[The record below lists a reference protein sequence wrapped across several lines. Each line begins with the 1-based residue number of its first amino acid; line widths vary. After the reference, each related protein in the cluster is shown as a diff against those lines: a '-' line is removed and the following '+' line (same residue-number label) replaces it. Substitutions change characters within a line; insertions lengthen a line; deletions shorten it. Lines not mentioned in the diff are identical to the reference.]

1 MVQGA
6 AGVDVQL
13 PLGRDLEKADL
24 PFKLPVGGLPAPAPG
39 VQGQDSPL
47 PRVQVPGGGEIE
59 AGEEHVNHMAI
70 P

>member
-24 PFKLPVGGLPAPAPG
+24 PFKLPLSGLPAPG

-47 PRVQVPGGGEIE
+47 SRVQVPGGGEIE
-59 AGEEHVNHMAI
+59 AGEEHISHRAI